1 MTGFTSVPFRQLAVD
16 DMIRLAVQA
25 GLDGIEWGGDI
36 HVPPGELQH
45 AIDVGIA
52 TRANGLQVFSYGSY
66 YRLGAAE
73 DAAGAFLP
81 ILQTAAALCTGQI
94 RIWAGSLPPD
104 QADEEVY
111 RRAAQELCTICELA
125 GKEGISIGLEYHRNT
140 LTQTV
145 QSTLRLLRETD
156 CANLFTYWQPNPDIT
171 QAEREEELRQ
181 LRPYL
186 SNLHVF
192 HWIPGDIRRP
202 LSEGQA
208 EWLAYARLAGI
219 DRPYILEFVPDDDPQ
234 ALSIEADTLRK
245 ILKAASSKE
254 E

>member
-1 MTGFTSVPFRQLAVD
+1 MTGFTSVTFRQLAVD
-16 DMIRLAVQA
+16 DIIRLAVQA

-140 LTQTV
+140 LLPLLVGATQHRHLPPGRGGAGGR
-145 QSTLRLLRETD
+145 QRKAS
-156 CANLFTYWQPNPDIT
+156 PNG
-171 QAEREEELRQ
+171 
-181 LRPYL
+181 
-186 SNLHVF
+186 SMMHVT
-192 HWIPGDIRRP
+192 PAPAYP
-202 LSEGQA
+202 L
-208 EWLAYARLAGI
+208 
-219 DRPYILEFVPDDDPQ
+219 
-234 ALSIEADTLRK
+234 
-245 ILKAASSKE
+245 
-254 E
+254 